1 MSLRTYQND
10 CLDSVVKSYD
20 AGVTRQLVTMATGTG
35 KTVVFANLPERLH
48 HKLPGQMWVI
58 AHREELIDQAVSKI
72 RDWNP
77 SLLVDKE
84 MAEHFANPLAD
95 VIVSS
100 VASIGRKGTKRA
112 DRFDWDAVTKV
123 VIDEAHHSTA
133 TTYQNFMELT
143 GVLKPGANKLLLG
156 VTATPAR
163 GDGKALAQVY
173 QKITYSYPMRAAIED
188 GWLVDLRGYR
198 VNTQTSLDE
207 LKTVAGDFQQDA
219 LADAVNNPAR
229 NQLVVKAWQDKAAGL
244 QTVVFCVDIQHSLDM
259 AAMFR
264 QFGVK
269 AQALWGDDPE
279 RRDSCVCSGCERRWV
294 GNQFD
299 GKRCPCGGVYKLF
312 EGKLSLHKK
321 GEITVLCNC
330 GVLIEGYDDW
340 RIKCIVD
347 AAPTKSSSRYTQ
359 KVGRGTRLQEG
370 TGNLLEALTAGIALE
385 KTDCIIIDVCD
396 ATTKHTL
403 QTVPTLM
410 GLDSNLDL
418 NGQLAAKSA
427 AAIEKAQ
434 EENPHIDLRNLRD
447 MTQLNAYIESV
458 NLFDITFPPEVTENS
473 ELSWHPTADNG
484 YTVMLPNHE
493 RAIIKQNMLDEW
505 EITAVI
511 KGQKFRGV
519 RATSKEAFKA
529 ADSVIEKYAPMDLK
543 ILRREEAWHSDLAT
557 PPQKGLLRKH
567 YKGRELPYCIC
578 KVVSTLPLCPTCKA
592 RTDLT
597 KGHAGRLIS
606 AKIAGKMH
614 AATA

>member
-1 MSLRTYQND
+1 MALRQYQFD
-10 CLDSVVKSYD
+10 ALSSVIKAYD
-20 AGVTRQLVTMATGTG
+20 TGVTRQLLTMATGTG
-35 KTVVFANLPERLH
+35 KTVVFANLPSLLDQ
-48 HKLPGQMWVI
+48 KLPGQMWVI
-58 AHREELIDQAVSKI
+58 AHREELIDQAVAKI

-84 MAEHFANPLAD
+84 MAEHYANPLAD

-143 GVLKPGANKLLLG
+143 GVLKPDSKKLLLG

-163 GDGKALAQVY
+163 GDGKALAAVY
-173 QKITYSYPMRAAIED
+173 QKIVYSYPMRSAIDD

-198 VNTQTSLDE
+198 VNTKTSLDD

-229 NQLVVKAWQDKAAGL
+229 NQLVVKSWQEKANGL
-244 QTVVFCVDIQHSLDM
+244 QTVVFTVDIKHALDM
-259 AAMFR
+259 AEMFR

-269 AQALWGDDPE
+269 AQAVWGSDPDRAE
-279 RRDSCVCSGCERRWV
+279 
-294 GNQFD
+294 
-299 GKRCPCGGVYKLF
+299 KL
-312 EGKLSLHKK
+312 KQHKAE
-321 GEITVLCNC
+321 EITVLCNC

-370 TGNLLEALTAGIALE
+370 TGNLLVAMEGWTAFDGPL
-385 KTDCIIIDVCD
+385 KTDCIVIDVCD
-396 ATTKHTL
+396 ATTKHKL
-403 QTVPTLM
+403 QTVPSLM

-447 MTQLNAYIESV
+447 MTQLQAYIESV
-458 NLFDITFPPEVTENS
+458 NLFDIDFPEEVKQNS
-473 ELSWHPTADNG
+473 QLMWYPTADNG

-493 RAIIKQNMLDEW
+493 RAVIKQNMLDEW

-511 KGQKFRGV
+511 KGQKFRGS
-519 RATSKEAFKA
+519 RPTFDEAVKA
-529 ADSVIEKYAPMDLK
+529 ADAVIEKYAPMDLK
-543 ILRREEAWHSDLAT
+543 ILRREEPWHADKAT
-557 PPQKGLLRKH
+557 PPQKGLLRKY

-578 KVVSTLPLCPTCKA
+578 KVESALPLCPTCKA
-592 RTDLT
+592 KTDMT
-597 KGHAGRLIS
+597 KGHAGKLIS
-606 AKIAGKMH
+606 RVIAGKMP